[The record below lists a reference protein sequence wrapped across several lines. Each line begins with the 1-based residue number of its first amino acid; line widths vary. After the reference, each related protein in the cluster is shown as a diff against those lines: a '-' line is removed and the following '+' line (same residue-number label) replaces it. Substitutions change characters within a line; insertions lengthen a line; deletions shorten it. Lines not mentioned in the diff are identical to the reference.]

1 MTSVLKVADRGE
13 PHPEFLECF
22 TVKHTLVGHPLLEW
36 EAIAALAGR
45 LPDGSIEIGGDQS
58 AVVAGLNYE
67 RRLLEGDAEE
77 AVLALENQ
85 GRSLYFYDVET
96 DPEMAPLVKEVIDS
110 GISLL
115 GVDRSD
121 VMSEEGYL
129 FISGGTAV
137 TSAHVDHECNFLLV
151 TSGRK
156 RVWIAPVGD
165 PEGEIALE
173 ALHSGRYGS
182 CGSKPS
188 GMELYEL
195 GPGDGI
201 FIPPRAAHYVENGPG
216 PCTALS
222 VVFLHRMTK
231 DEVPVYA
238 WNARL
243 RRLGLTPKAPGTSP
257 GRDRLKRDSFNL
269 VRAVVSKARSVRS
282 GSTS

>member
-1 MTSVLKVADRGE
+1 MQHS
-13 PHPEFLECF
+13 
-22 TVKHTLVGHPLLEW
+22 LVGHPLLEW
-36 EAIAALAGR
+36 GAIAALAGR
-45 LPDGSIEIGGDQS
+45 LPEGSIEIGGDQS
-58 AVVAGLNYE
+58 AVVAGLDYE
-67 RRLLEGDAEE
+67 RRLLEGDAEA

-85 GRSLYFYDVET
+85 ERSLYFYNVET
-96 DPEMAPLVKEVIDS
+96 DSEMSPLVKGLIND
-110 GISLL
+110 GRSLL

-156 RVWIAPVGD
+156 RVWIAPVGE

-188 GMELYEL
+188 GMEMYEL
-195 GPGDGI
+195 GPGEGI

-243 RRLGLTPKAPGTSP
+243 RRLGLKPKAPGISP
-257 GRDRLKRDSFNL
+257 RRDRVKRGSFNA
-269 VRAVVSKARSVRS
+269 VRTVVSKARDLRGASASS
-282 GSTS
+282 GS

>member
-1 MTSVLKVADRGE
+1 MSVMTVAGGGA
-13 PHPEFLECF
+13 PHPQFLESF
-22 TVKHTLVGHPLLEW
+22 TVEHSLVGHQLLEW
-36 EAIAALAGR
+36 GAIAALAGR
-45 LPDGSIEIGGDQS
+45 LPAGSIEIGGDQS
-58 AVVAGLNYE
+58 AVVAGLDYQ
-67 RRLLEGDAEE
+67 RRLLEGDAEA

-85 GRSLYFYDVET
+85 ERSLYFYNVET
-96 DPEMAPLVKEVIDS
+96 DAELAPLVKELIDT
-110 GISLL
+110 GRSLL

-121 VMSEEGYL
+121 IMSEEGYL

-151 TSGRK
+151 TSGKK

-182 CGSKPS
+182 CGSRPA
-188 GMELYEL
+188 GMQLHEL

-222 VVFLHRMTK
+222 VVFLHRMTQ

-243 RRLGLTPKAPGTSP
+243 RRLGLTPTAPGLSP
-257 GRDRLKRDSFNL
+257 RRDRIKRGSYDL
-269 VRAVVSKARSVRS
+269 VRAVVGRVRALRRDP
-282 GSTS
+282 TS

>member
-1 MTSVLKVADRGE
+1 MTPLLSLADRGT

-22 TVKHTLVGHPLLEW
+22 TVEHSLVGHPLLEW

-45 LPDGSIEIGGDQS
+45 LPAGSIEIGGDQS
-58 AVVAGLNYE
+58 AVVAGLDYE
-67 RRLLEGDAEE
+67 RRMLDGDATA
-77 AVLALENQ
+77 AVLALEHQ

-96 DPEMAPLVKEVIDS
+96 DPEMAPLVDGLIDS
-110 GISLL
+110 GVSLL
-115 GVDRSD
+115 GVDRAD
-121 VMSEEGYL
+121 VMSREGYL

-151 TSGRK
+151 TSGTK

-165 PEGEIALE
+165 REGEIALE

-182 CGSKPS
+182 CGSKPA

-195 GPGDGI
+195 GPGEGI

-222 VVFLHRMTK
+222 VVFQHRMTQA
-231 DEVPVYA
+231 EVPVYA

-243 RRLGLTPKAPGTSP
+243 RRVGLTPTPPGASAR
-257 GRDRLKRDSFNL
+257 RDQLKRRSFTL
-269 VRAVVSKARSVRS
+269 ARAGVSKARALR
-282 GSTS
+282 GSTP

>member
-1 MTSVLKVADRGE
+1 MTPVLKVAGRGK

-22 TVKHTLVGHPLLEW
+22 TVEHSLVGHPLLEW

-45 LPDGSIEIGGDQS
+45 LPDGSIEIGGDKS
-58 AVVAGLNYE
+58 AVVAGLDYE
-67 RRLLEGDAEE
+67 RRLLEGDAEA

-110 GISLL
+110 GVSLL
-115 GVDRSD
+115 GVDPSD

-137 TSAHVDHECNFLLV
+137 TSAHVDHESNFLLV

-243 RRLGLTPKAPGTSP
+243 RRLGLKPKPPGTSP
-257 GRDRLKRDSFNL
+257 RRDRLKRDSFNL
-269 VRAVVSKARSVRS
+269 ARAVVSKARSVRG
-282 GSTS
+282 GSAS